1 MENRKI
7 YRFGPFSLDAS
18 AKVLMRDGEP
28 VRLTRKAVETL
39 LALVEN
45 AGRVQTKEQLLAKVW
60 PDRVVDEANLTQH
73 IAVLRRAMRA
83 EEHSPAHI
91 ETFPGRGYRL
101 VGPVEVVEESP
112 AVDNPITGRRQR
124 WIWRALAAGLFL
136 AAIVTAVWWIRS
148 AKPTRPAEFH
158 RVALTRLAGKEYQ
171 PALAPDGARVAF
183 LWLQD
188 GAESSGVWVLSSGE
202 TSPHMV
208 SRGAGDFSS
217 PAWSPDGKSLAF
229 IRLGASTG
237 ELFTAS
243 LESGEQRVIT
253 HLFPTRYG
261 LLNRHLDWSP
271 DGRWFAV
278 DDTESGSEPL
288 AIFLVDVAT
297 GHKRRLTK
305 PDPFLVGDTDPR
317 FSPDGRWISFIRV
330 YHRAYQELFL
340 ISPDGARVRQLTTD
354 GKQISGSDWMP
365 DGRTIIFGSDRD
377 GDFRLWRIT
386 VDAPQPS
393 RTVQPTPVYGDF
405 PIQLSLARRAPIL
418 AYSVL
423 HQDFNIWRVALAPKP
438 GEARWTRV
446 VASAGQDASPQYS
459 PDGSKI
465 CFRSDRSG
473 EEQLWVADADG
484 SNAAPITTG
493 KLRPSVGRWSP
504 DGKSIAFNNART
516 GELYLAHVSSG
527 EKWSVRATGVTGIHP
542 VFSADGKFIY
552 AGTMKSVI
560 RYSLESGAVTEILPF
575 PGLSFGLAPDG
586 RSLYFVKEP
595 AGTSL
600 WRLALGTGAV
610 TLAVDGLVPYCTSCW
625 AAASNGIYYLG
636 AKPHSW
642 SRQAIFYHDLAT
654 GRTHSVLEYPE
665 PLLPIGSGPFSLSP
679 DGRYL
684 LCVRVDPSNADI
696 MKVEPFP

>member
-1 MENRKI
+1 
-7 YRFGPFSLDAS
+7 
-18 AKVLMRDGEP
+18 MRDGQP

-45 AGRVQTKEQLLAKVW
+45 AGQVQTKEQLLARVW

-101 VGPVEVVEESP
+101 VGPVEVVKEAP
-112 AVDNPITGRRQR
+112 AVEYPRTRRR
-124 WIWRALAAGLFL
+124 WTWMGTALGAGLLLAA
-136 AAIVTAVWWIRS
+136 AVASVWWSRS
-148 AKPTRPAEFH
+148 ARSTPPTEFH

-171 PALAPDGARVAF
+171 PALSPDGVRLAF
-183 LWLQD
+183 LWLED
-188 GAESSGVWVLSSGE
+188 GAESSGVWVLSPGD
-202 TSPHMV
+202 TSPHRV
-208 SRGAGDFSS
+208 SRGEGDFSS
-217 PAWSPDGKSLAF
+217 PAWSPDGRSLAF
-229 IRLGASTG
+229 IRFGPSTG

-243 LESGEQRVIT
+243 LDSGEQRVIT
-253 HLFPTRYG
+253 QLFPTRYG

-271 DGRWFAV
+271 DGQWFAV

-288 AIFLVDVAT
+288 GIFLVEVAT
-297 GHKRRLTK
+297 GRKRRLTK
-305 PDPFLVGDTDPR
+305 PDPFLVGDADPR
-317 FSPDGRWISFIRV
+317 FSPDGKWISFIRV
-330 YHRAYQELFL
+330 YHRAYQELF
-340 ISPDGARVRQLTTD
+340 IMAADGSRLRQLTRD
-354 GKQISGSDWMP
+354 GKQISGNDWMP
-365 DGRTIIFGSDRD
+365 DGKTIIFGSDRD
-377 GDFRLWRIT
+377 GDFRLWRMT

-393 RTVQPTPVYGDF
+393 KTLQPTPVYGDF
-405 PIQLSLARRAPIL
+405 PIQLSLARRAPVL

-423 HQDFNIWRVALAPKP
+423 HQDFNIWRVALAPQHSEP
-438 GEARWTRV
+438 RWTRI

-459 PDGSKI
+459 PDGRRI

-484 SNAAPITTG
+484 SNALPVTSG

-504 DGKSIAFNNART
+504 DGKCIAFNNART
-516 GELYLAHVSSG
+516 GELHLAYLGADG
-527 EKWSVRATGVTGIHP
+527 RWSVRATGVTGIHP
-542 VFSADGKFIY
+542 VFSTDGKFIY

-560 RYSLESGAVTEILPF
+560 RYSLETGATIEILPF
-575 PGLSFGLAPDG
+575 PGLSFGMAPDG
-586 RSLYFVKEP
+586 KSVYFVKEP

-625 AAASNGIYYLG
+625 AAAPNGIYYLG

-642 SRQAIFYHDLAT
+642 SRQAIFFHDFAT
-654 GRTHSVLEYPE
+654 GRTRSVLEYPE

-696 MKVEPFP
+696 MKVEPFR